1 MKANFYSS
9 STGLDVRK
17 FLQDRGVVSNGLL
30 ISECE
35 LVPVNHLEKRAAY
48 EEEEE
53 RSLPPVSHH
62 GGLAIESI
70 KWSDLDPHSKES
82 KKRDIGKEDILKNEM
97 DFECDSII
105 DNSLG

>member
-53 RSLPPVSHH
+53 EEERSLPPVSHH
-62 GGLAIESI
+62 GGLAI
-70 KWSDLDPHSKES
+70 
-82 KKRDIGKEDILKNEM
+82 
-97 DFECDSII
+97 
-105 DNSLG
+105 